1 MSIYQAVFKGNTPGP
16 NALRNIHHYEFPGYV
31 PTGEELEEFVQ
42 GLADRMEEFL
52 VPLISNAVTLSSIEV
67 RRVDIGDQPGQD
79 IIPDGWPRTG
89 SAVNQLLPPQVAAIV
104 TWKAPTA
111 YPRSTRT
118 YVFPFTATNLS
129 AGGTIVLG
137 ARTALDNWALV
148 MEQVE
153 VTGQPDAQKVAVQYG
168 GDPRVVVA
176 SNLVF
181 AQPVGSVWA
190 TQRSRRFGVGI

>member
-1 MSIYQAVFKGNTPGP
+1 M
-16 NALRNIHHYEFPGYV
+16 RNVHHYEFAGYV
-31 PTGEELEEFVQ
+31 PTGPELEEFVQ
-42 GLADRMEEFL
+42 GLADRFEEFIR
-52 VPLISNAVTLSSIEV
+52 PLLAASISLESFEV
-67 RRVDIGDQPGQD
+67 RRVDIGDQPGQEV
-79 IIPDGWPRTG
+79 IPDGWPIVGTAG
-89 SAVNQLLPPQVAAIV
+89 NLLLPPQVSALV

-118 YVFPFTATNLS
+118 YMFPFTTTNLS

-153 VTGQPDAQKVAVQYG
+153 VTGQPDAQKVAVQYA

-181 AQPVGSVWA
+181 AQPTGSVWA